1 MAWTFFLYIL
11 GVKTK
16 TQFKEKMYRFLTY
29 VPDIDSALNDFW
41 NVNEHKVKFWYKDRQ
56 KDDDIII
63 SASPEFLLKPIC
75 ERLGIKNL
83 MASKVDKHTGLYD
96 GENCWGEEKVKRLYE
111 KFPNAKCEEFYSDS
125 LSDTPLAELADK
137 AMIIR
142 ENELIEFANKC
153 KYDSYSKDKIVKL
166 TADIDVSGSDFKG
179 ISYFA
184 GTFDGGSHIISGF
197 NVDYKGSDFGFFRYI
212 AESGFI
218 TNLNISGS
226 INVTG
231 SQENIGGIAGV
242 NKGVINESSFSGK
255 VNASTATGAI
265 AGYNHENAKIVS
277 CTSDADI
284 LATNQT
290 GGIAG
295 VNDGLISSCTSK
307 SRVNT
312 QELDTTLDIGGVDV
326 GTLNLTQNVID
337 RNDMGGIAGESTG
350 IISDCVNYGKIGFA
364 HTGYNVGG
372 IAGKQSG
379 KVITCS
385 NEGEIYGR
393 KDVGGIVGQAEPDIE
408 SEYLN
413 DRVDD
418 VQSSIDIINST
429 LNNMSSSMNN
439 ASSDVKSYTENII
452 DQYKELLDKLQD
464 KLNGNNDNDEKIE
477 DFVDD
482 ISKDIENSTVADD
495 IHGLADT
502 VDSEIRTIAD
512 SIERISAQIKNIGN
526 TVTETMDVVTS
537 DDNYIEDIS
546 SADSAQNSDG
556 VIAKSVNRGAVHGDI
571 NAGGIAGTMNV
582 EYDVDPEYDLDITET
597 TNVRLRSTVSDVVIY
612 CINYGEV
619 NSKKDCAGGIVGL
632 QELGLVYGSEG
643 YGTVKSETGNYAGGI
658 AGNSASAITDSYSLC
673 NVESEDYTGG
683 ICGKGYTMQNCISI
697 PAILGD
703 GEAKGSLAGII
714 ESDGEVSTNIFVN
727 DIYGGIDDINYSGKA
742 DSASYE
748 AVMAMENIPDGF
760 HRVTLVFKADGNVI
774 DTKNIA
780 YNANLGVSELPS
792 IPDKDGFY
800 AQWPE
805 NIVSKP
811 ILQNTVV
818 EAEYHVWIESV
829 AGDIAS
835 QNDKPLFIAEGK
847 FYDDNK
853 ITLSKCDTDN
863 LSGDIEYSYAW
874 KMRGTDV
881 KDKGTKTCHFYIKN
895 TLGSSEVWYRDNAD
909 SGWVKADAKE
919 HGSYMTAEIPYEADF
934 AVIHKESSNMIY
946 YICGGAA
953 ACIIVL
959 AVIIIKKRKKRN
971 K

>member
-1 MAWTFFLYIL
+1 MTMKKYLKKRIIPAGLSLIL
-11 GVKTK
+11 IIMTVISI
-16 TQFKEKMYRFLTY
+16 MPIN
-29 VPDIDSALNDFW
+29 VSA
-41 NVNEHKVKFWYKDRQ
+41 E
-56 KDDDIII
+56 
-63 SASPEFLLKPIC
+63 
-75 ERLGIKNL
+75 
-83 MASKVDKHTGLYD
+83 
-96 GENCWGEEKVKRLYE
+96 
-111 KFPNAKCEEFYSDS
+111 DS
-125 LSDTPLAELADK
+125 LNVIEIS
-137 AMIIR
+137 R
-142 ENELIEFANKC
+142 VNELIEFANKC

-495 IHGLADT
+495 IHGVADT

-537 DDNYIEDIS
+537 DDDYIEDIS

-727 DIYGGIDDINYSGKA
+727 DIYGGIDDINYGGKA

-895 TLGSSEVWYRDNAD
+895 TSGSSEVWYRDNAD

-959 AVIIIKKRKKRN
+959 AVIIIKKRKKEISN
-971 K
+971 VCQA

>member
-1 MAWTFFLYIL
+1 MTMKKYLKKRIIPAGLSLIL
-11 GVKTK
+11 IIMTVISIMTIN
-16 TQFKEKMYRFLTY
+16 
-29 VPDIDSALNDFW
+29 VSA
-41 NVNEHKVKFWYKDRQ
+41 E
-56 KDDDIII
+56 
-63 SASPEFLLKPIC
+63 
-75 ERLGIKNL
+75 
-83 MASKVDKHTGLYD
+83 
-96 GENCWGEEKVKRLYE
+96 
-111 KFPNAKCEEFYSDS
+111 DS
-125 LSDTPLAELADK
+125 LNVIEIS
-137 AMIIR
+137 R
-142 ENELIEFANKC
+142 VNELIEFANKC

-537 DDNYIEDIS
+537 DDNYTEDIS

-792 IPDKDGFY
+792 IPDKDGYY

-895 TLGSSEVWYRDNAD
+895 TSGSSEVWYRDNAD

>member
-1 MAWTFFLYIL
+1 MTMKKYLKKRIIPAGLSLIL
-11 GVKTK
+11 IIMTVISI
-16 TQFKEKMYRFLTY
+16 MPIN
-29 VPDIDSALNDFW
+29 VSA
-41 NVNEHKVKFWYKDRQ
+41 E
-56 KDDDIII
+56 
-63 SASPEFLLKPIC
+63 
-75 ERLGIKNL
+75 
-83 MASKVDKHTGLYD
+83 
-96 GENCWGEEKVKRLYE
+96 
-111 KFPNAKCEEFYSDS
+111 DS
-125 LSDTPLAELADK
+125 LNVIEIS
-137 AMIIR
+137 R
-142 ENELIEFANKC
+142 VNELIEFANKC

-619 NSKKDCAGGIVGL
+619 NLKKDCAGGIVGL

-792 IPDKDGFY
+792 IPDKDGYY

-829 AGDIAS
+829 AGDIVS

-895 TLGSSEVWYRDNAD
+895 TSGSSEVWYRDNAD

>member
-1 MAWTFFLYIL
+1 
-11 GVKTK
+11 
-16 TQFKEKMYRFLTY
+16 
-29 VPDIDSALNDFW
+29 
-41 NVNEHKVKFWYKDRQ
+41 
-56 KDDDIII
+56 
-63 SASPEFLLKPIC
+63 
-75 ERLGIKNL
+75 
-83 MASKVDKHTGLYD
+83 
-96 GENCWGEEKVKRLYE
+96 
-111 KFPNAKCEEFYSDS
+111 
-125 LSDTPLAELADK
+125 
-137 AMIIR
+137 
-142 ENELIEFANKC
+142 
-153 KYDSYSKDKIVKL
+153 
-166 TADIDVSGSDFKG
+166 
-179 ISYFA
+179 
-184 GTFDGGSHIISGF
+184 
-197 NVDYKGSDFGFFRYI
+197 
-212 AESGFI
+212 
-218 TNLNISGS
+218 
-226 INVTG
+226 
-231 SQENIGGIAGV
+231 
-242 NKGVINESSFSGK
+242 
-255 VNASTATGAI
+255 
-265 AGYNHENAKIVS
+265 
-277 CTSDADI
+277 
-284 LATNQT
+284 
-290 GGIAG
+290 
-295 VNDGLISSCTSK
+295 
-307 SRVNT
+307 
-312 QELDTTLDIGGVDV
+312 
-326 GTLNLTQNVID
+326 
-337 RNDMGGIAGESTG
+337 
-350 IISDCVNYGKIGFA
+350 
-364 HTGYNVGG
+364 
-372 IAGKQSG
+372 
-379 KVITCS
+379 
-385 NEGEIYGR
+385 
-393 KDVGGIVGQAEPDIE
+393 
-408 SEYLN
+408 
-413 DRVDD
+413 
-418 VQSSIDIINST
+418 
-429 LNNMSSSMNN
+429 
-439 ASSDVKSYTENII
+439 
-452 DQYKELLDKLQD
+452 
-464 KLNGNNDNDEKIE
+464 
-477 DFVDD
+477 
-482 ISKDIENSTVADD
+482 
-495 IHGLADT
+495 
-502 VDSEIRTIAD
+502 
-512 SIERISAQIKNIGN
+512 
-526 TVTETMDVVTS
+526 MDVVTS

>member
-1 MAWTFFLYIL
+1 MPIN
-11 GVKTK
+11 V
-16 TQFKEKMYRFLTY
+16 
-29 VPDIDSALNDFW
+29 SA
-41 NVNEHKVKFWYKDRQ
+41 E
-56 KDDDIII
+56 
-63 SASPEFLLKPIC
+63 
-75 ERLGIKNL
+75 
-83 MASKVDKHTGLYD
+83 
-96 GENCWGEEKVKRLYE
+96 
-111 KFPNAKCEEFYSDS
+111 DS
-125 LSDTPLAELADK
+125 LNVIEIS
-137 AMIIR
+137 R
-142 ENELIEFANKC
+142 VNELIEFANKC

-231 SQENIGGIAGV
+231 SQKNIGGIAGV

-495 IHGLADT
+495 IHGVADT

-537 DDNYIEDIS
+537 DDDYIEDIS

-697 PAILGD
+697 PTILGD

-742 DSASYE
+742 DSAGYE

-792 IPDKDGFY
+792 IPDKDGYY

-818 EAEYHVWIESV
+818 EAEYHVWVESV

-895 TLGSSEVWYRDNAD
+895 TSGSSEVWYRDNAD

>member
-1 MAWTFFLYIL
+1 MTMKKYLKKRIIPAGLSLIL
-11 GVKTK
+11 IIMTVISIMTIN
-16 TQFKEKMYRFLTY
+16 
-29 VPDIDSALNDFW
+29 VSA
-41 NVNEHKVKFWYKDRQ
+41 E
-56 KDDDIII
+56 
-63 SASPEFLLKPIC
+63 
-75 ERLGIKNL
+75 
-83 MASKVDKHTGLYD
+83 
-96 GENCWGEEKVKRLYE
+96 
-111 KFPNAKCEEFYSDS
+111 DS
-125 LSDTPLAELADK
+125 LNVIEIS
-137 AMIIR
+137 R
-142 ENELIEFANKC
+142 VNELIEFANKC

-393 KDVGGIVGQAEPDIE
+393 KDVGGIVGQTEPDIE

-495 IHGLADT
+495 IHGVADT

-537 DDNYIEDIS
+537 DDDYIEDIS

-792 IPDKDGFY
+792 IPDKDGYY

-895 TLGSSEVWYRDNAD
+895 TSGSSEVWYRDNAD

>member
-1 MAWTFFLYIL
+1 MTMKKYLKKRIIPAGLSLIL
-11 GVKTK
+11 IIMTVISI
-16 TQFKEKMYRFLTY
+16 MPIN
-29 VPDIDSALNDFW
+29 VSA
-41 NVNEHKVKFWYKDRQ
+41 E
-56 KDDDIII
+56 
-63 SASPEFLLKPIC
+63 
-75 ERLGIKNL
+75 
-83 MASKVDKHTGLYD
+83 
-96 GENCWGEEKVKRLYE
+96 
-111 KFPNAKCEEFYSDS
+111 DS
-125 LSDTPLAELADK
+125 LNVIEIS
-137 AMIIR
+137 R
-142 ENELIEFANKC
+142 VNELIEFANKC

-231 SQENIGGIAGV
+231 SQKNIGGIAGV

-495 IHGLADT
+495 IHGVADT

-537 DDNYIEDIS
+537 DDDYIEDIS

-792 IPDKDGFY
+792 IPDKDGYY

-895 TLGSSEVWYRDNAD
+895 TSGSSEVWYRDNAD

-959 AVIIIKKRKKRN
+959 AVIIIKKRKKRSN
-971 K
+971 VCQA

>member
-1 MAWTFFLYIL
+1 MTMKKYLKKRIIPAGLSLIL
-11 GVKTK
+11 IIMTVISI
-16 TQFKEKMYRFLTY
+16 MPIN
-29 VPDIDSALNDFW
+29 VSA
-41 NVNEHKVKFWYKDRQ
+41 E
-56 KDDDIII
+56 
-63 SASPEFLLKPIC
+63 
-75 ERLGIKNL
+75 
-83 MASKVDKHTGLYD
+83 
-96 GENCWGEEKVKRLYE
+96 
-111 KFPNAKCEEFYSDS
+111 DS
-125 LSDTPLAELADK
+125 LNVIEIS
-137 AMIIR
+137 R
-142 ENELIEFANKC
+142 VNELIEFANKC

-495 IHGLADT
+495 IHGVADT

-537 DDNYIEDIS
+537 DDDYIEDIS

-748 AVMAMENIPDGF
+748 SVMAMEYIPDGF

-895 TLGSSEVWYRDNAD
+895 TSGSSEVWYRDNAD

>member
-1 MAWTFFLYIL
+1 MTMKKYLKKRIIPAGLSLIL
-11 GVKTK
+11 IIMTVISI
-16 TQFKEKMYRFLTY
+16 MPIN
-29 VPDIDSALNDFW
+29 VSA
-41 NVNEHKVKFWYKDRQ
+41 E
-56 KDDDIII
+56 
-63 SASPEFLLKPIC
+63 
-75 ERLGIKNL
+75 
-83 MASKVDKHTGLYD
+83 
-96 GENCWGEEKVKRLYE
+96 
-111 KFPNAKCEEFYSDS
+111 DS
-125 LSDTPLAELADK
+125 LNVIEIS
-137 AMIIR
+137 R
-142 ENELIEFANKC
+142 VNELIEFANKC

-495 IHGLADT
+495 IHGVADT

-537 DDNYIEDIS
+537 DDDYIEDIS

-697 PAILGD
+697 PTILGD

-792 IPDKDGFY
+792 IPDKDGYY

-895 TLGSSEVWYRDNAD
+895 TSGSSEVWYRDNAD

>member
-1 MAWTFFLYIL
+1 MTMKKYLKKRIIPAGLSLIL
-11 GVKTK
+11 IIMTVISI
-16 TQFKEKMYRFLTY
+16 MPIN
-29 VPDIDSALNDFW
+29 VSA
-41 NVNEHKVKFWYKDRQ
+41 E
-56 KDDDIII
+56 
-63 SASPEFLLKPIC
+63 
-75 ERLGIKNL
+75 
-83 MASKVDKHTGLYD
+83 
-96 GENCWGEEKVKRLYE
+96 
-111 KFPNAKCEEFYSDS
+111 DS
-125 LSDTPLAELADK
+125 LNVIEIS
-137 AMIIR
+137 R
-142 ENELIEFANKC
+142 VNELIEFANKC

-231 SQENIGGIAGV
+231 SQKNIGGIAGV

-277 CTSDADI
+277 CTSDTDI

-495 IHGLADT
+495 IHGVADT

-537 DDNYIEDIS
+537 DDDYIEDIS

-792 IPDKDGFY
+792 IPDKDGYY

-895 TLGSSEVWYRDNAD
+895 TSGSSEVWYRDNAD

>member
-1 MAWTFFLYIL
+1 MTMKKYLKKRIIPAGLSLIL
-11 GVKTK
+11 IIMTVISI
-16 TQFKEKMYRFLTY
+16 MPIN
-29 VPDIDSALNDFW
+29 VSA
-41 NVNEHKVKFWYKDRQ
+41 E
-56 KDDDIII
+56 
-63 SASPEFLLKPIC
+63 
-75 ERLGIKNL
+75 
-83 MASKVDKHTGLYD
+83 
-96 GENCWGEEKVKRLYE
+96 
-111 KFPNAKCEEFYSDS
+111 DS
-125 LSDTPLAELADK
+125 LNVIEIS
-137 AMIIR
+137 R
-142 ENELIEFANKC
+142 VNELIEFANKC

-231 SQENIGGIAGV
+231 SQKNIGGIAGV

-495 IHGLADT
+495 IHGVADT

-537 DDNYIEDIS
+537 DDDYIEDIS

-760 HRVTLVFKADGNVI
+760 HRVTLVFKAEGNVI

-792 IPDKDGFY
+792 IPDKDGYY

-895 TLGSSEVWYRDNAD
+895 TSGSSEVWYRDNAD

>member
-1 MAWTFFLYIL
+1 MTMKKYLKKRIIPAGLSLIL
-11 GVKTK
+11 IIMTVISI
-16 TQFKEKMYRFLTY
+16 MPIN
-29 VPDIDSALNDFW
+29 VSA
-41 NVNEHKVKFWYKDRQ
+41 E
-56 KDDDIII
+56 
-63 SASPEFLLKPIC
+63 
-75 ERLGIKNL
+75 
-83 MASKVDKHTGLYD
+83 
-96 GENCWGEEKVKRLYE
+96 
-111 KFPNAKCEEFYSDS
+111 DS
-125 LSDTPLAELADK
+125 LNVIEIS
-137 AMIIR
+137 R
-142 ENELIEFANKC
+142 VNELIEFANKC

-495 IHGLADT
+495 IHGVADT

-526 TVTETMDVVTS
+526 TVTETMDVMTS
-537 DDNYIEDIS
+537 DDDYIEDIS

-863 LSGDIEYSYAW
+863 LSGNIEYSYAW

-895 TLGSSEVWYRDNAD
+895 TSGSSEVWYRDNAD

>member
-1 MAWTFFLYIL
+1 MTMKKYLKKRIIPAGLSLIL
-11 GVKTK
+11 IIMTVISI
-16 TQFKEKMYRFLTY
+16 MPIN
-29 VPDIDSALNDFW
+29 VSA
-41 NVNEHKVKFWYKDRQ
+41 E
-56 KDDDIII
+56 
-63 SASPEFLLKPIC
+63 
-75 ERLGIKNL
+75 
-83 MASKVDKHTGLYD
+83 
-96 GENCWGEEKVKRLYE
+96 
-111 KFPNAKCEEFYSDS
+111 DS
-125 LSDTPLAELADK
+125 LNVIEIS
-137 AMIIR
+137 R
-142 ENELIEFANKC
+142 VNELIEFANKC

-452 DQYKELLDKLQD
+452 DQYNELLDKLQD

-495 IHGLADT
+495 IHGVADT

-537 DDNYIEDIS
+537 DDDYIEDIS

-863 LSGDIEYSYAW
+863 LSGNIEYSYAW

-895 TLGSSEVWYRDNAD
+895 TSGSSEVWYRDNAD

-934 AVIHKESSNMIY
+934 AVIHKESSNIIY

>member
-1 MAWTFFLYIL
+1 MTMKKYLKKRIIPAGLSLIL
-11 GVKTK
+11 IIMTVISI
-16 TQFKEKMYRFLTY
+16 MPIN
-29 VPDIDSALNDFW
+29 VSA
-41 NVNEHKVKFWYKDRQ
+41 E
-56 KDDDIII
+56 
-63 SASPEFLLKPIC
+63 
-75 ERLGIKNL
+75 
-83 MASKVDKHTGLYD
+83 
-96 GENCWGEEKVKRLYE
+96 
-111 KFPNAKCEEFYSDS
+111 DS
-125 LSDTPLAELADK
+125 LNVIEIS
-137 AMIIR
+137 R
-142 ENELIEFANKC
+142 VNELIEFANKC

-482 ISKDIENSTVADD
+482 ISKDIENSIVADD
-495 IHGLADT
+495 IHGVADT

-537 DDNYIEDIS
+537 DDDYIEDIS

-582 EYDVDPEYDLDITET
+582 EYDVDPEYDLDITEA

-683 ICGKGYTMQNCISI
+683 ICGKGYTMQDCISI

-792 IPDKDGFY
+792 IPDKDGYY

-895 TLGSSEVWYRDNAD
+895 TSGSSEVWYRDNAD

>member
-1 MAWTFFLYIL
+1 MTMKKYLKKRIIPAGLSLIL
-11 GVKTK
+11 IIMTVISI
-16 TQFKEKMYRFLTY
+16 MPIN
-29 VPDIDSALNDFW
+29 VSA
-41 NVNEHKVKFWYKDRQ
+41 E
-56 KDDDIII
+56 
-63 SASPEFLLKPIC
+63 
-75 ERLGIKNL
+75 
-83 MASKVDKHTGLYD
+83 
-96 GENCWGEEKVKRLYE
+96 
-111 KFPNAKCEEFYSDS
+111 DS
-125 LSDTPLAELADK
+125 LNVIEIS
-137 AMIIR
+137 R
-142 ENELIEFANKC
+142 VNELIEFANKC

-477 DFVDD
+477 DFVDG

-495 IHGLADT
+495 IHGVADT

-537 DDNYIEDIS
+537 DDDYIEDIS

-792 IPDKDGFY
+792 IPDKDGYY

-895 TLGSSEVWYRDNAD
+895 TSGSSEVWYRDNAD

>member
-1 MAWTFFLYIL
+1 MTMKKYLKKRIIPAGLSLIL
-11 GVKTK
+11 IIMTVISI
-16 TQFKEKMYRFLTY
+16 MPIN
-29 VPDIDSALNDFW
+29 VSA
-41 NVNEHKVKFWYKDRQ
+41 E
-56 KDDDIII
+56 
-63 SASPEFLLKPIC
+63 
-75 ERLGIKNL
+75 
-83 MASKVDKHTGLYD
+83 
-96 GENCWGEEKVKRLYE
+96 
-111 KFPNAKCEEFYSDS
+111 DS
-125 LSDTPLAELADK
+125 LNVIEIS
-137 AMIIR
+137 R
-142 ENELIEFANKC
+142 VNELIEFANKC

-231 SQENIGGIAGV
+231 SQKNIGGIAGV

-495 IHGLADT
+495 IHGVADT

-526 TVTETMDVVTS
+526 TGTETMDVVTS
-537 DDNYIEDIS
+537 DDDYIEDIS

-792 IPDKDGFY
+792 IPDKDGYY

-895 TLGSSEVWYRDNAD
+895 TSGSSEVWYRDNAD

>member
-1 MAWTFFLYIL
+1 MTMKKYLKKRIIPAGLSLIL
-11 GVKTK
+11 IIMTVISI
-16 TQFKEKMYRFLTY
+16 MPIN
-29 VPDIDSALNDFW
+29 VSA
-41 NVNEHKVKFWYKDRQ
+41 E
-56 KDDDIII
+56 
-63 SASPEFLLKPIC
+63 
-75 ERLGIKNL
+75 
-83 MASKVDKHTGLYD
+83 
-96 GENCWGEEKVKRLYE
+96 
-111 KFPNAKCEEFYSDS
+111 DS
-125 LSDTPLAELADK
+125 LNVIEIS
-137 AMIIR
+137 R
-142 ENELIEFANKC
+142 VNELIEFANKC

-495 IHGLADT
+495 IHGVADT

-526 TVTETMDVVTS
+526 TVTETMGVVTS
-537 DDNYIEDIS
+537 DDDYIEDIS

-792 IPDKDGFY
+792 IPDKDGYY

-895 TLGSSEVWYRDNAD
+895 TSGSSEVWYRDNAD

>member
-1 MAWTFFLYIL
+1 MTMKKYLKKRIIPAGLSLIL
-11 GVKTK
+11 IIMTVISI
-16 TQFKEKMYRFLTY
+16 MPIN
-29 VPDIDSALNDFW
+29 VSA
-41 NVNEHKVKFWYKDRQ
+41 E
-56 KDDDIII
+56 
-63 SASPEFLLKPIC
+63 
-75 ERLGIKNL
+75 
-83 MASKVDKHTGLYD
+83 
-96 GENCWGEEKVKRLYE
+96 
-111 KFPNAKCEEFYSDS
+111 DS
-125 LSDTPLAELADK
+125 LNVIEIS
-137 AMIIR
+137 R
-142 ENELIEFANKC
+142 VNELIEFANKC

-197 NVDYKGSDFGFFRYI
+197 NIDYKGSDFGFFRYI

-385 NEGEIYGR
+385 NGGEIYGR

-495 IHGLADT
+495 IHGVADT

-537 DDNYIEDIS
+537 DDDYIEDIS

-643 YGTVKSETGNYAGGI
+643 YGTAKSETGNYAGGI

-792 IPDKDGFY
+792 IPDKDGYY

-895 TLGSSEVWYRDNAD
+895 TSGSSEVWYRDNAD

>member
-1 MAWTFFLYIL
+1 MTMKKYLKKRIIPAGLSLIL
-11 GVKTK
+11 IIMTVISI
-16 TQFKEKMYRFLTY
+16 MPIN
-29 VPDIDSALNDFW
+29 VSA
-41 NVNEHKVKFWYKDRQ
+41 E
-56 KDDDIII
+56 
-63 SASPEFLLKPIC
+63 
-75 ERLGIKNL
+75 
-83 MASKVDKHTGLYD
+83 
-96 GENCWGEEKVKRLYE
+96 
-111 KFPNAKCEEFYSDS
+111 DS
-125 LSDTPLAELADK
+125 LNVIEIS
-137 AMIIR
+137 R
-142 ENELIEFANKC
+142 VNELIEFANKC

-179 ISYFA
+179 ISYLA
-184 GTFDGGSHIISGF
+184 ETFDGGSHIISGF

-231 SQENIGGIAGV
+231 SQKNIGGIAGV

-495 IHGLADT
+495 IHGVADT

-537 DDNYIEDIS
+537 DDDYIEDIS

-792 IPDKDGFY
+792 IPDKDGYY

-895 TLGSSEVWYRDNAD
+895 TSGSSEVWYRDNAD

>member
-1 MAWTFFLYIL
+1 MTMKKYLKKRIIPAGLSLIL
-11 GVKTK
+11 IIMTVISI
-16 TQFKEKMYRFLTY
+16 MPIN
-29 VPDIDSALNDFW
+29 VSA
-41 NVNEHKVKFWYKDRQ
+41 E
-56 KDDDIII
+56 
-63 SASPEFLLKPIC
+63 
-75 ERLGIKNL
+75 
-83 MASKVDKHTGLYD
+83 
-96 GENCWGEEKVKRLYE
+96 
-111 KFPNAKCEEFYSDS
+111 DS
-125 LSDTPLAELADK
+125 LNVIEIS
-137 AMIIR
+137 R
-142 ENELIEFANKC
+142 VNELIEFANKC

-619 NSKKDCAGGIVGL
+619 NLKKDCAGGIVGL

-792 IPDKDGFY
+792 IPDKDGYY

-895 TLGSSEVWYRDNAD
+895 TSGSSEVWYRDNAD

-946 YICGGAA
+946 YICGSAA

>member
-1 MAWTFFLYIL
+1 MTMKKYLKKRIIPAGLSLIL
-11 GVKTK
+11 IIMTVISI
-16 TQFKEKMYRFLTY
+16 MPIN
-29 VPDIDSALNDFW
+29 VSA
-41 NVNEHKVKFWYKDRQ
+41 E
-56 KDDDIII
+56 
-63 SASPEFLLKPIC
+63 
-75 ERLGIKNL
+75 
-83 MASKVDKHTGLYD
+83 
-96 GENCWGEEKVKRLYE
+96 
-111 KFPNAKCEEFYSDS
+111 DS
-125 LSDTPLAELADK
+125 LNVIEIS
-137 AMIIR
+137 R
-142 ENELIEFANKC
+142 VNELIEFANKC

-495 IHGLADT
+495 IHGVADT

-537 DDNYIEDIS
+537 DDDYIEDIS

-792 IPDKDGFY
+792 IPDKDGYY

-818 EAEYHVWIESV
+818 EAEYHVWVESV

-895 TLGSSEVWYRDNAD
+895 TSGSSEVWYRDNAD
-909 SGWVKADAKE
+909 LGWVKADAKE

>member
-1 MAWTFFLYIL
+1 MTMKKYLKKRIIPAGLSLIL
-11 GVKTK
+11 IIMTVISI
-16 TQFKEKMYRFLTY
+16 MPIN
-29 VPDIDSALNDFW
+29 VSA
-41 NVNEHKVKFWYKDRQ
+41 E
-56 KDDDIII
+56 
-63 SASPEFLLKPIC
+63 
-75 ERLGIKNL
+75 
-83 MASKVDKHTGLYD
+83 
-96 GENCWGEEKVKRLYE
+96 
-111 KFPNAKCEEFYSDS
+111 DS
-125 LSDTPLAELADK
+125 LNVIEIS
-137 AMIIR
+137 R
-142 ENELIEFANKC
+142 VNELIEFANKC

-231 SQENIGGIAGV
+231 SQKNIGGIAGV

-255 VNASTATGAI
+255 VNASTVTGAI

-792 IPDKDGFY
+792 IPDKDGYY

-895 TLGSSEVWYRDNAD
+895 TSGSSEVWYRDNAD

>member
-1 MAWTFFLYIL
+1 MTMKKYLKKRIIPAGLSLIL
-11 GVKTK
+11 IIMTVISI
-16 TQFKEKMYRFLTY
+16 MPIN
-29 VPDIDSALNDFW
+29 VSA
-41 NVNEHKVKFWYKDRQ
+41 E
-56 KDDDIII
+56 
-63 SASPEFLLKPIC
+63 
-75 ERLGIKNL
+75 
-83 MASKVDKHTGLYD
+83 
-96 GENCWGEEKVKRLYE
+96 
-111 KFPNAKCEEFYSDS
+111 DS
-125 LSDTPLAELADK
+125 LNVIEIS
-137 AMIIR
+137 R
-142 ENELIEFANKC
+142 VNELIEFANKC

-372 IAGKQSG
+372 IAGKQRG

-495 IHGLADT
+495 IHGVADT

-537 DDNYIEDIS
+537 DDDYIEDIS

-582 EYDVDPEYDLDITET
+582 EYYVDPEYDLDITET

-643 YGTVKSETGNYAGGI
+643 YGTAKSETGNYAGGI

-780 YNANLGVSELPS
+780 YNANLGVSELPL
-792 IPDKDGFY
+792 IPDKDGYY

-895 TLGSSEVWYRDNAD
+895 TSGSSEVWYRDNAD

>member
-1 MAWTFFLYIL
+1 MTMKKYLKKRIIPAGLSLIL
-11 GVKTK
+11 IIMTVISI
-16 TQFKEKMYRFLTY
+16 MPIN
-29 VPDIDSALNDFW
+29 VSA
-41 NVNEHKVKFWYKDRQ
+41 E
-56 KDDDIII
+56 
-63 SASPEFLLKPIC
+63 
-75 ERLGIKNL
+75 
-83 MASKVDKHTGLYD
+83 
-96 GENCWGEEKVKRLYE
+96 
-111 KFPNAKCEEFYSDS
+111 DS
-125 LSDTPLAELADK
+125 LNVIEIS
-137 AMIIR
+137 R
-142 ENELIEFANKC
+142 VNELIEFANKC

-495 IHGLADT
+495 IHGVADT

-537 DDNYIEDIS
+537 DDDYIEDIS

-792 IPDKDGFY
+792 IPDKDGYY

-895 TLGSSEVWYRDNAD
+895 TSGSSEVWYRDNAD
-909 SGWVKADAKE
+909 SGLVKADAKE

>member
-1 MAWTFFLYIL
+1 MTMKKYLKKRIIPAGLSLIL
-11 GVKTK
+11 IIMTVISI
-16 TQFKEKMYRFLTY
+16 MPIN
-29 VPDIDSALNDFW
+29 VSA
-41 NVNEHKVKFWYKDRQ
+41 E
-56 KDDDIII
+56 
-63 SASPEFLLKPIC
+63 
-75 ERLGIKNL
+75 
-83 MASKVDKHTGLYD
+83 
-96 GENCWGEEKVKRLYE
+96 
-111 KFPNAKCEEFYSDS
+111 DS
-125 LSDTPLAELADK
+125 LNVIEIS
-137 AMIIR
+137 R
-142 ENELIEFANKC
+142 VNELIEFANKC

-495 IHGLADT
+495 IHGVADA

-537 DDNYIEDIS
+537 DDDYIEDIS

-697 PAILGD
+697 PVILGD

-792 IPDKDGFY
+792 IPDKDGYY

-881 KDKGTKTCHFYIKN
+881 KDKGTKTCYFYIKN
-895 TLGSSEVWYRDNAD
+895 TSGSSEVWYRDNAD

>member
-1 MAWTFFLYIL
+1 MTMKKYLKKRIIPAGLSLIL
-11 GVKTK
+11 IIMTVISI
-16 TQFKEKMYRFLTY
+16 MP
-29 VPDIDSALNDFW
+29 VNVSA
-41 NVNEHKVKFWYKDRQ
+41 E
-56 KDDDIII
+56 
-63 SASPEFLLKPIC
+63 
-75 ERLGIKNL
+75 
-83 MASKVDKHTGLYD
+83 
-96 GENCWGEEKVKRLYE
+96 
-111 KFPNAKCEEFYSDS
+111 DS
-125 LSDTPLAELADK
+125 LNVIEIS
-137 AMIIR
+137 R
-142 ENELIEFANKC
+142 VNELIEFANKC

-231 SQENIGGIAGV
+231 SQKNIGGIAGV

-452 DQYKELLDKLQD
+452 DQYKELLGKLQD

-495 IHGLADT
+495 IHGVADT

-537 DDNYIEDIS
+537 DDDYIEDIS

-792 IPDKDGFY
+792 IPDKDGYY

-818 EAEYHVWIESV
+818 EAEYHVWVESV

-895 TLGSSEVWYRDNAD
+895 TSGSSEVWYRDNAD

-919 HGSYMTAEIPYEADF
+919 HGSYMTSEIPYEADF

>member
-1 MAWTFFLYIL
+1 MTMKKYLKKRIIPAGLSLIL
-11 GVKTK
+11 IIMTVISI
-16 TQFKEKMYRFLTY
+16 MPIN
-29 VPDIDSALNDFW
+29 VSA
-41 NVNEHKVKFWYKDRQ
+41 E
-56 KDDDIII
+56 
-63 SASPEFLLKPIC
+63 
-75 ERLGIKNL
+75 
-83 MASKVDKHTGLYD
+83 
-96 GENCWGEEKVKRLYE
+96 
-111 KFPNAKCEEFYSDS
+111 DS
-125 LSDTPLAELADK
+125 LNVIEIS
-137 AMIIR
+137 R
-142 ENELIEFANKC
+142 VNELIEFANKC

-231 SQENIGGIAGV
+231 SQKNIGGIAGV

-495 IHGLADT
+495 IHGVADT

-512 SIERISAQIKNIGN
+512 SIERISEQIKNIGN

-537 DDNYIEDIS
+537 DDDYIEDIS

-582 EYDVDPEYDLDITET
+582 EYDVDPEYDLDITEA

-683 ICGKGYTMQNCISI
+683 ICGKGYTMQDCISI

-792 IPDKDGFY
+792 IPDKDGYY

-895 TLGSSEVWYRDNAD
+895 TSGSSEVWYRDNAD

>member
-1 MAWTFFLYIL
+1 MNL
-11 GVKTK
+11 
-16 TQFKEKMYRFLTY
+16 
-29 VPDIDSALNDFW
+29 LN
-41 NVNEHKVKFWYKDRQ
+41 
-56 KDDDIII
+56 
-63 SASPEFLLKPIC
+63 LPI
-75 ERLGIKNL
+75 
-83 MASKVDKHTGLYD
+83 
-96 GENCWGEEKVKRLYE
+96 
-111 KFPNAKCEEFYSDS
+111 NA
-125 LSDTPLAELADK
+125 
-137 AMIIR
+137 
-142 ENELIEFANKC
+142 N
-153 KYDSYSKDKIVKL
+153 DSYSKDKIVKL

-477 DFVDD
+477 DFIDD

-495 IHGLADT
+495 IHGVADT

-537 DDNYIEDIS
+537 DDDYIEDIS

-792 IPDKDGFY
+792 IPDKDGYY

-895 TLGSSEVWYRDNAD
+895 TSGSSEVWYRDNAD

>member
-1 MAWTFFLYIL
+1 MTMKKYLKKRIIPAGLSLIL
-11 GVKTK
+11 IIMTVISI
-16 TQFKEKMYRFLTY
+16 MPIN
-29 VPDIDSALNDFW
+29 VSA
-41 NVNEHKVKFWYKDRQ
+41 E
-56 KDDDIII
+56 
-63 SASPEFLLKPIC
+63 
-75 ERLGIKNL
+75 
-83 MASKVDKHTGLYD
+83 
-96 GENCWGEEKVKRLYE
+96 
-111 KFPNAKCEEFYSDS
+111 DS
-125 LSDTPLAELADK
+125 LNVIEIS
-137 AMIIR
+137 R
-142 ENELIEFANKC
+142 VNELIEFANKC

-495 IHGLADT
+495 IHGVADT

-537 DDNYIEDIS
+537 DDDYIEDIS

-792 IPDKDGFY
+792 IPDKDGYY

-895 TLGSSEVWYRDNAD
+895 TSGSSEVWYRDNAD

-946 YICGGAA
+946 YICGSAA

>member
-1 MAWTFFLYIL
+1 MTMKKYLKKRIIPAGLSLIL
-11 GVKTK
+11 IIMTVISI
-16 TQFKEKMYRFLTY
+16 MPIN
-29 VPDIDSALNDFW
+29 VSA
-41 NVNEHKVKFWYKDRQ
+41 E
-56 KDDDIII
+56 
-63 SASPEFLLKPIC
+63 
-75 ERLGIKNL
+75 
-83 MASKVDKHTGLYD
+83 
-96 GENCWGEEKVKRLYE
+96 
-111 KFPNAKCEEFYSDS
+111 DS
-125 LSDTPLAELADK
+125 LNVIEIS
-137 AMIIR
+137 R
-142 ENELIEFANKC
+142 VNELIEFANKC

-495 IHGLADT
+495 IHGVADT

-537 DDNYIEDIS
+537 DDDYIEDIS

-643 YGTVKSETGNYAGGI
+643 YGTVKLETGNYAGGI

-792 IPDKDGFY
+792 IPDKDGYY

-895 TLGSSEVWYRDNAD
+895 TSGSSEVWYRDNAD

>member
-1 MAWTFFLYIL
+1 MTMKKYLKKRIIPAGLSLIL
-11 GVKTK
+11 IIMTVISI
-16 TQFKEKMYRFLTY
+16 MPIN
-29 VPDIDSALNDFW
+29 VSA
-41 NVNEHKVKFWYKDRQ
+41 E
-56 KDDDIII
+56 
-63 SASPEFLLKPIC
+63 
-75 ERLGIKNL
+75 
-83 MASKVDKHTGLYD
+83 
-96 GENCWGEEKVKRLYE
+96 
-111 KFPNAKCEEFYSDS
+111 DS
-125 LSDTPLAELADK
+125 LNVIEIS
-137 AMIIR
+137 R
-142 ENELIEFANKC
+142 VNELIEFANKC

-231 SQENIGGIAGV
+231 SQKNIGGIAGV

-495 IHGLADT
+495 IHGVVDT

-537 DDNYIEDIS
+537 DDDYIEDIS

-792 IPDKDGFY
+792 IPDKDGYY

-895 TLGSSEVWYRDNAD
+895 TSGSSEVWYRDNAD

>member
-1 MAWTFFLYIL
+1 MTMKKYLKKRIIPAGLSLIL
-11 GVKTK
+11 IIMTVISI
-16 TQFKEKMYRFLTY
+16 MPIN
-29 VPDIDSALNDFW
+29 VSA
-41 NVNEHKVKFWYKDRQ
+41 E
-56 KDDDIII
+56 
-63 SASPEFLLKPIC
+63 
-75 ERLGIKNL
+75 
-83 MASKVDKHTGLYD
+83 
-96 GENCWGEEKVKRLYE
+96 
-111 KFPNAKCEEFYSDS
+111 DS
-125 LSDTPLAELADK
+125 LNVIEIS
-137 AMIIR
+137 R
-142 ENELIEFANKC
+142 VNELIEFANKC

-429 LNNMSSSMNN
+429 LNNMSTSMNN

-452 DQYKELLDKLQD
+452 DQYNELLDKLQD

-537 DDNYIEDIS
+537 DDDYIEDIS

-792 IPDKDGFY
+792 IPDKDGYY

-895 TLGSSEVWYRDNAD
+895 TSGSSEVWYRDNAD

>member
-1 MAWTFFLYIL
+1 MTMKKYLKKRIIPVGLSLIL
-11 GVKTK
+11 IIMTVISI
-16 TQFKEKMYRFLTY
+16 MPIN
-29 VPDIDSALNDFW
+29 VSA
-41 NVNEHKVKFWYKDRQ
+41 E
-56 KDDDIII
+56 
-63 SASPEFLLKPIC
+63 
-75 ERLGIKNL
+75 
-83 MASKVDKHTGLYD
+83 
-96 GENCWGEEKVKRLYE
+96 
-111 KFPNAKCEEFYSDS
+111 DS
-125 LSDTPLAELADK
+125 LNVIEIS
-137 AMIIR
+137 R
-142 ENELIEFANKC
+142 VNELIEFANKC

-495 IHGLADT
+495 IHGVADT

-537 DDNYIEDIS
+537 DDDYIEDIS

-792 IPDKDGFY
+792 IPDKDGYY

-895 TLGSSEVWYRDNAD
+895 TSGSSEVWYRDNAD

>member
-1 MAWTFFLYIL
+1 MTMKKYLKKRIIPAGLSLIL
-11 GVKTK
+11 IIMTVISI
-16 TQFKEKMYRFLTY
+16 MPIN
-29 VPDIDSALNDFW
+29 VSA
-41 NVNEHKVKFWYKDRQ
+41 E
-56 KDDDIII
+56 
-63 SASPEFLLKPIC
+63 
-75 ERLGIKNL
+75 
-83 MASKVDKHTGLYD
+83 
-96 GENCWGEEKVKRLYE
+96 
-111 KFPNAKCEEFYSDS
+111 DS
-125 LSDTPLAELADK
+125 LNVIEIS
-137 AMIIR
+137 R
-142 ENELIEFANKC
+142 VNELIEFANKC

-452 DQYKELLDKLQD
+452 DQYNELLDKLQD

-537 DDNYIEDIS
+537 DDDYIEDIS

-643 YGTVKSETGNYAGGI
+643 YGTVKSETGKYAGGI

-792 IPDKDGFY
+792 IPDKDGYY

-895 TLGSSEVWYRDNAD
+895 TSGSSEVWYRDNAD

>member
-1 MAWTFFLYIL
+1 MTMKKYLKKRIIPAGLSLIL
-11 GVKTK
+11 IIMTVISI
-16 TQFKEKMYRFLTY
+16 MPIN
-29 VPDIDSALNDFW
+29 VSA
-41 NVNEHKVKFWYKDRQ
+41 E
-56 KDDDIII
+56 
-63 SASPEFLLKPIC
+63 
-75 ERLGIKNL
+75 
-83 MASKVDKHTGLYD
+83 
-96 GENCWGEEKVKRLYE
+96 
-111 KFPNAKCEEFYSDS
+111 DS
-125 LSDTPLAELADK
+125 LNVIEIS
-137 AMIIR
+137 R
-142 ENELIEFANKC
+142 VNELIEFANKC

-231 SQENIGGIAGV
+231 SQKNIGGIAGV

-495 IHGLADT
+495 IHGVADT

-537 DDNYIEDIS
+537 DDDYIEDIS

-895 TLGSSEVWYRDNAD
+895 TSGSSEVWYRDNAD
-909 SGWVKADAKE
+909 SSWVKADAKE

>member
-1 MAWTFFLYIL
+1 MTMKKYLKKRIIPAGLSLIL
-11 GVKTK
+11 IIMTVISI
-16 TQFKEKMYRFLTY
+16 MPIN
-29 VPDIDSALNDFW
+29 VSA
-41 NVNEHKVKFWYKDRQ
+41 E
-56 KDDDIII
+56 
-63 SASPEFLLKPIC
+63 
-75 ERLGIKNL
+75 
-83 MASKVDKHTGLYD
+83 
-96 GENCWGEEKVKRLYE
+96 
-111 KFPNAKCEEFYSDS
+111 DS
-125 LSDTPLAELADK
+125 LNVIEIS
-137 AMIIR
+137 R
-142 ENELIEFANKC
+142 VNELIEFANKC

-495 IHGLADT
+495 IHGVADT

-537 DDNYIEDIS
+537 DDDYIEDIS

-697 PAILGD
+697 PTILGD

-792 IPDKDGFY
+792 IPDKDGYY

-811 ILQNTVV
+811 TLQNTVV

-895 TLGSSEVWYRDNAD
+895 TSGSSEVWYRDNAD

>member
-1 MAWTFFLYIL
+1 MTMKKYLKKRIIPAGLSLIL
-11 GVKTK
+11 IIMTVISI
-16 TQFKEKMYRFLTY
+16 MPIN
-29 VPDIDSALNDFW
+29 VSA
-41 NVNEHKVKFWYKDRQ
+41 E
-56 KDDDIII
+56 
-63 SASPEFLLKPIC
+63 
-75 ERLGIKNL
+75 
-83 MASKVDKHTGLYD
+83 
-96 GENCWGEEKVKRLYE
+96 
-111 KFPNAKCEEFYSDS
+111 DS
-125 LSDTPLAELADK
+125 LNVIEIS
-137 AMIIR
+137 R
-142 ENELIEFANKC
+142 VNELIEFANKC

-231 SQENIGGIAGV
+231 SQKNIGGIAGV

-495 IHGLADT
+495 IHGVADT

-537 DDNYIEDIS
+537 DDDYIEDIS

-643 YGTVKSETGNYAGGI
+643 YGTAKSETGNYAGGI

-792 IPDKDGFY
+792 IPDKDGYY

-895 TLGSSEVWYRDNAD
+895 TSGSSEVWYRDNAD

>member
-1 MAWTFFLYIL
+1 MTMKKYLKKRIIPAGLSLIL
-11 GVKTK
+11 IIMTVISI
-16 TQFKEKMYRFLTY
+16 MPIN
-29 VPDIDSALNDFW
+29 VSA
-41 NVNEHKVKFWYKDRQ
+41 E
-56 KDDDIII
+56 
-63 SASPEFLLKPIC
+63 
-75 ERLGIKNL
+75 
-83 MASKVDKHTGLYD
+83 
-96 GENCWGEEKVKRLYE
+96 
-111 KFPNAKCEEFYSDS
+111 DS
-125 LSDTPLAELADK
+125 LNVIEIS
-137 AMIIR
+137 R
-142 ENELIEFANKC
+142 VNELIEFANKC

-231 SQENIGGIAGV
+231 SQKNIGGIAGV

-495 IHGLADT
+495 IHGVADT

-537 DDNYIEDIS
+537 DDDYIEDIS

-792 IPDKDGFY
+792 IPDKDGYY

-881 KDKGTKTCHFYIKN
+881 KDKGKKTCHFYIKN
-895 TLGSSEVWYRDNAD
+895 TSGSSEVWYRDNAD

>member
-1 MAWTFFLYIL
+1 MTMKKYLKKRIIPAGLSLIL
-11 GVKTK
+11 IIMTVISI
-16 TQFKEKMYRFLTY
+16 MPIN
-29 VPDIDSALNDFW
+29 VSA
-41 NVNEHKVKFWYKDRQ
+41 E
-56 KDDDIII
+56 
-63 SASPEFLLKPIC
+63 
-75 ERLGIKNL
+75 
-83 MASKVDKHTGLYD
+83 
-96 GENCWGEEKVKRLYE
+96 
-111 KFPNAKCEEFYSDS
+111 DS
-125 LSDTPLAELADK
+125 LNVIEIS
-137 AMIIR
+137 R
-142 ENELIEFANKC
+142 VNELIEFANKC

-231 SQENIGGIAGV
+231 SQKNIGGIAGV

-452 DQYKELLDKLQD
+452 DQYKELLGKLQD

-495 IHGLADT
+495 IHGVADT

-537 DDNYIEDIS
+537 DDDYIEDIS

-792 IPDKDGFY
+792 IPDKDGYY

-895 TLGSSEVWYRDNAD
+895 TSGSSEVWYRDNAD

>member
-1 MAWTFFLYIL
+1 MIMKKYLKKRIIPAGLSLIL
-11 GVKTK
+11 IIMTVISI
-16 TQFKEKMYRFLTY
+16 MPIN
-29 VPDIDSALNDFW
+29 VSA
-41 NVNEHKVKFWYKDRQ
+41 E
-56 KDDDIII
+56 
-63 SASPEFLLKPIC
+63 
-75 ERLGIKNL
+75 
-83 MASKVDKHTGLYD
+83 
-96 GENCWGEEKVKRLYE
+96 
-111 KFPNAKCEEFYSDS
+111 DS
-125 LSDTPLAELADK
+125 LNVIEIS
-137 AMIIR
+137 R
-142 ENELIEFANKC
+142 VNELIEFANKC

-619 NSKKDCAGGIVGL
+619 NLKKDCAGGIVGL

-792 IPDKDGFY
+792 IPDKDGYY

-895 TLGSSEVWYRDNAD
+895 TSGSSEVWYRDNAD